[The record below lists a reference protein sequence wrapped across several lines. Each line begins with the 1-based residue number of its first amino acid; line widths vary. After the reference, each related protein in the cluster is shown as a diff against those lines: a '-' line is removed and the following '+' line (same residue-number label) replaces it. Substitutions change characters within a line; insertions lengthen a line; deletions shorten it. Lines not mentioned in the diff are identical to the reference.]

1 MALSTHS
8 GGAADKA
15 GLVHEALWGVRGLLF
30 VLDGEA
36 TSIRIET
43 PGDDGAEF
51 YLQRGAVREHWQ
63 AKRQITGQGTW
74 SFQSLKSVLGF
85 FFEKFR
91 LGERC
96 VFASV
101 SDAPEL
107 RMLTENAAAASSLDE
122 LKEHFLDETRR
133 KNFDKLR
140 DQLEAISDQET
151 FEFLRAVTIHGG
163 REITLEPEFGYR
175 LSVMFQGPWQATMA
189 VLRDL
194 YVHSAHETF
203 AAPDIEQYMRTRGNV
218 RRRAGGP
225 SAADRV
231 QDLTRVY
238 LSGQRAKLI
247 RGTPIRRVVADD
259 VVAKIR
265 DSATSLDVLIT
276 SAAGGGKSACLCQV
290 VEGLQA
296 SGIPVLA
303 FRLDRVEP
311 VASSILLGEK
321 LGFAESPALVL
332 SDAFP
337 NQPVVLVIDQLDC
350 VSTSSGR
357 HPDFFDTVA
366 ALRNELLGL
375 RSQRQIHLVLACRKF
390 DFEHDH
396 RLKQLTTK
404 NQPPLE
410 LGEFSAEEV
419 KAVIQREGG
428 EFTKLTLQQ
437 QTMLRLPQNLS
448 LFVDAHLARTEN
460 PFSTPKELCDAYW
473 TEKRKAVSAQRT
485 EVGRQWLPAIQ
496 RLASSMS
503 ARQELSVPASVMDDF
518 PPDFLETM
526 ASEGVITWDGKR
538 YGFGHETFFD
548 YCFARTLPNGG
559 RDFVG
564 FLESDTQH
572 LFRRAQ
578 LRQVLAF
585 LRDDDATAYLAS
597 LNHLLRSNSIR
608 PHLKLLAVDLLAAH
622 PQASDEEL
630 SLMMPWIGSEIICR
644 REGKTN
650 PDKVASRIWDRVF
663 ASTTLFPVA
672 DRLGVISRWL
682 QSGESWL
689 QDTIILYLRW
699 QITQHAE
706 RVAEMVEPFVGRA
719 EWRVRLRYLMEG
731 RNLEKSRRFF
741 DLFLRLLEDGTLDDA
756 RDRFASNGTFW
767 LMLHP
772 LAEERPAWCAELAG
786 KWLDRKVLLAIS
798 DPEPVDGGHL
808 ALNDNFGVDD
818 LFKSARGDP
827 KAFLEHVLPSVL
839 RSAKVFLYNE
849 DKEFPRDRLWPLWMR
864 SEHIG
869 MLEAFPSACETAAEL
884 LGQTD
889 PTSLRVFIDQL
900 REQRFY
906 TANHLL
912 MALYANKPETNADEA
927 IGLLTVEPQRLNCG
941 YTDSPYWLSRR
952 VIENCSPLCS
962 MEVFQKLEAVVLAFI
977 PPYERSADGFR
988 WRGKT
993 AYNLASSLAQS
1004 RLSVAA
1010 KMQITEWNEKFK
1022 RPDGPPVG
1030 IRSFTVGSPIE
1041 EDAAKH
1047 MTDGQWLRA
1056 IAKYDT
1062 EERPLRFEHPEQGG
1076 ALELARM
1083 LQKFVEKEPDRFANL
1098 TLQLPDTTHPHYFAE
1113 VLRGLKTASVPFNLK
1128 LAVARRVFGLDQHDC
1143 WQATL
1148 AVLGSTSTADLPD
1161 DAIRYIQRAAINS
1174 EPRTEL
1180 WAGEPPS
1187 YGGDILTHG
1196 INTVRGNAAETIRDL
1211 VLTDAKY
1218 LPVFTATI
1226 KTLVDDPS
1234 LAVRSCVAS
1243 VLMAV
1248 ARHDAPLALQWFD
1261 GLIDADDRLL
1271 GTAYVQRFIHE
1282 LLRDKLANFTPTIE
1296 RMLRSAYAK
1305 VREAGGTIACL
1316 ARLYHESADV
1326 LSETALAGEQH
1337 CRLGA
1342 CEVAKSNLLHAEC
1355 RRWCEAAL
1363 GRLFVDESPEVRR
1376 KAAGCFWHL
1385 WRSPETPLTDFDNL
1399 IQSFLASPAFVDEPT
1414 YLLHALEE
1422 TKHRVPSATL
1432 DVCETFI
1439 RRCGEA
1445 ARDIRTS
1452 VAGDELTVGKLVF
1465 TAYAQL
1471 PSHSFQIRALN
1482 VIDQMNVEGLNS
1494 ASTHLAEFER

>member
-51 YLQRGAVREHWQ
+51 YLQRAAVREHWQ

-74 SFQSLKSVLGF
+74 SFQSLQSVLGF

-91 LGERC
+91 LGDRC

-107 RMLTENAAAASSLDE
+107 RMLTENAAAASALDE
-122 LKEHFLDETRR
+122 FKEHFLDDTRR

-140 DQLEAISDQET
+140 DQLEAISEQET
-151 FEFLRAVTIHGG
+151 FDFLRAFTIHGG

-175 LSVMFQGPWQATMA
+175 LSVMFQGPWQTTMA

-194 YVHSAHETF
+194 YVHSSHETF
-203 AAPDIEQYMRTRGNV
+203 TAPDIEQYMRTRGIV

-225 SAADRV
+225 GALDRV

-247 RGTPIRRVVADD
+247 LGTPIRRVVADD

-265 DSATSLDVLIT
+265 DSETSLDVLIT

-290 VEGLQA
+290 VDGLQA

-311 VASSILLGEK
+311 VASPILLGEK

-337 NQPVVLVIDQLDC
+337 NQPVALVIDQLDC
-350 VSTSSGR
+350 VSTTSGR

-366 ALRNELLGL
+366 ALRNEILGL
-375 RSQRQIHLVLACRKF
+375 RAQRQIHLVLACRKF

-404 NQPPLE
+404 DQPPLE
-410 LGEFSAEEV
+410 LGEFTVEEV
-419 KAVIQREGG
+419 KAVVQRDGE

-437 QTMLRLPQNLS
+437 QAMLRLPQNLS

-485 EVGRQWLPAIQ
+485 EFGRQWLPAIQ

-503 ARQELSVPASVMDDF
+503 ARQELSVSASVMDDF

-526 ASEGVITWDGKR
+526 ASEGVLTWDGKR

-585 LRDDDATAYLAS
+585 LRDDDTIAYLAN
-597 LNHLLRSNSIR
+597 LNHLLRSNR
-608 PHLKLLAVDLLAAH
+608 VRTHLKLLAVDLLAAH

-630 SLMMPWIGSEIICR
+630 NLLIPWLDSELSCR
-644 REGKTN
+644 RDGKTN
-650 PDKVASRIWDRVF
+650 PDKLSSRIWDRVF

-672 DRLGVISRWL
+672 DRLGLLNRWL
-682 QSGESWL
+682 QSDESWL
-689 QDTIILYLRW
+689 QDTMILYLRW

-706 RVAEMVEPFVGRA
+706 RVAEMMEPFVGRA
-719 EWRVRLRYLMEG
+719 EWRARLRYLMEG

-772 LAEERPAWCAELAG
+772 LAEERPAWCAEVAA
-786 KWLDRKVLLAIS
+786 KWLDRKVVLAKAA
-798 DPEPVDGGHL
+798 PEFFDSGHL
-808 ALNDNFGVDD
+808 ELNDNFGVDD
-818 LFKSARGDP
+818 LFKSAQGNP

-839 RSAKVFLYNE
+839 RSARMFLYDE
-849 DKEFPRDRLWPLWMR
+849 DEEFSHDRLWPLWMR
-864 SEHIG
+864 SEYVS

-884 LGQTD
+884 LGQSD
-889 PTSLRVFIDQL
+889 PNSLRVFIDQL
-900 REQRFY
+900 RDQRFY

-912 MALYANKPETNADEA
+912 MVLYANSATISADEA
-927 IGLLTVEPQRLNCG
+927 LALLTAEPQRLHCG
-941 YTDSPYWLSRR
+941 YTDSAYWLSRQ

-962 MEVFQKLEAVVLAFI
+962 IEAFQKLEAVVLAFV
-977 PPYERSADGFR
+977 PPHERSTDGFR

-1010 KMQITEWNEKFK
+1010 KIQVAEWKEKFK
-1022 RPDGPPVG
+1022 KPDGPPVG

-1062 EERPLRFEHPEQGG
+1062 EERPLRFEHPEQGS

-1113 VLRGLKTASVPFNLK
+1113 VLRGLKTAAVPFDLK

-1143 WQATL
+1143 WQAAL
-1148 AVLGSTSTADLPD
+1148 AVLGSISTAELPD
-1161 DAIRYIQRAAINS
+1161 DAIQYIQRAAIHS
-1174 EPRTEL
+1174 EPKTEL
-1180 WAGEPPS
+1180 WAGETPS
-1187 YGGDILTHG
+1187 YGGDILTYG

-1211 VLTDAKY
+1211 VLTEAKY
-1218 LPVFTATI
+1218 LSVFTTTI
-1226 KTLVDDPS
+1226 ETLVNDPS

-1248 ARHDAPLALQWFD
+1248 ARHDVPLALQWS
-1261 GLIDADDRLL
+1261 GRLLNADDRLL
-1271 GTAYVQRFIHE
+1271 GTAYVQRFIRQN
-1282 LLRDKLANFTPTIE
+1282 LRDNLADFNSTIQ
-1296 RMLRSAYAK
+1296 RMLRSVHAK
-1305 VREAGGTIACL
+1305 VREAGATTACL
-1316 ARLYHESADV
+1316 ARLYHESADA
-1326 LSETALAGEQH
+1326 LSETALAGDQH

-1355 RRWCEAAL
+1355 RPWCEAAL
-1363 GRLFVDESPEVRR
+1363 ARLFIDERHEVRQ

-1399 IQSFLASPAFVDEPT
+1399 IKSFLASPAFIDEPSF
-1414 YLLHALEE
+1414 LLHALEE
-1422 TKHRVPSATL
+1422 TRHRVPSATL

-1439 RRCGEA
+1439 GRCG
-1445 ARDIRTS
+1445 RSSPRYSDIYRW
-1452 VAGDELTVGKLVF
+1452 
-1465 TAYAQL
+1465 
-1471 PSHSFQIRALN
+1471 R
-1482 VIDQMNVEGLNS
+1482 
-1494 ASTHLAEFER
+1494 